1 MPAPTPP
8 HHPLITHTHTQHR
21 PSVIDEW
28 NIPYDDIR
36 IMDLLSKGP
45 VVEVYKGYWHGEVA
59 IKKFILP
66 DATPDQIAKFKEE
79 VSILKKTRHENLA
92 LFMGA
97 SLTPPNLAIVTRYVC
112 MWLCL
117 FNCTITLSLCTW
129 SLFNNNY
136 DSAWEKKGPLW
147 ANARLCAQFCICICT
162 ICNLYH

>member
-1 MPAPTPP
+1 
-8 HHPLITHTHTQHR
+8 
-21 PSVIDEW
+21 
-28 NIPYDDIR
+28 
-36 IMDLLSKGP
+36 MDLLSKGP

-112 MWLCL
+112 VTVLPSTYYCAL
-117 FNCTITLSLCTW
+117 YS
-129 SLFNNNY
+129 
-136 DSAWEKKGPLW
+136 GP
-147 ANARLCAQFCICICT
+147 T
-162 ICNLYH
+162 S

>member
-8 HHPLITHTHTQHR
+8 HHPSPPTHTYTQHR

-112 MWLCL
+112 M
-117 FNCTITLSLCTW
+117 
-129 SLFNNNY
+129 
-136 DSAWEKKGPLW
+136 
-147 ANARLCAQFCICICT
+147 
-162 ICNLYH
+162 